1 MGDGG
6 VKAATQV
13 KLHHAYSKLLL
24 HKKSSATYR
33 LPPLEGTGAS
43 GHLTSGNY
51 EASGVLNMI
60 PAPQIM
66 HSPMIDF

>member
-1 MGDGG
+1 MGNGG

-13 KLHHAYSKLLL
+13 KFNNAPSKLLL

-51 EASGVLNMI
+51 EPNGVLNMI
-60 PAPQIM
+60 SALKAMQPPN
-66 HSPMIDF
+66 F